1 MNKTVQYL
9 SVDSEIKFLFW
20 NELYV
25 MLLSVWVIVSA
36 TCIYMYNSKNKI
48 IFDEMWDDDYF
59 FLLD

>member
-9 SVDSEIKFLFW
+9 SVDSEIKFLFL